1 MFVENMSVSSAHASP
16 SQESGYVLSPACTSP
31 PSSSSLPPSSSSL
44 PPASSSQPPASSSQP
59 LLASCSLSAAHLSL
73 LPACVSLESLSEED
87 RRLVAQFRVSLE
99 ALTGSMESIV
109 AASDAL
115 LFRGNYP
122 VVHCLLGAWMDAF
135 KAQSD
140 SEKLLFLLYVLN
152 DALQKSASRRC
163 LCLLQLALAPLRAF
177 CVEVAQRHAGILD
190 ASSRVF
196 KILKVRRVFGNNE
209 NGDAICAAFLALL
222 QGAPSVSLPPVSPE
236 TLKLSPLE
244 SRTSA
249 SSPPTSGLPAFAS
262 PHAPSAA
269 AGGASAFA
277 PPGVATASSAPC
289 LPAAIDSFSLQF
301 PSKNDAAVA
310 AYVDA
315 LFPEEMG
322 ETRFRGAVK
331 EALEAIRAV
340 QSAIADKGLARLK
353 QEQQL
358 AQLTREKKLLEE
370 QQRQKRVKFSKC
382 GVLPE
387 DEATAVLDLEREN
400 EEAAQ
405 KRLLAHSAATRAKL
419 RVLLELEWNQRI
431 DLQERLASL
440 AETVESRMEAVLARH
455 VRCREVKTILDR
467 ALHTTLRQQASKG
480 VGGQPSNA
488 PSSTSPSSSSASS
501 PSSLSSAVLPRGPSE
516 NSEPPASSVSSSG
529 EGSAEQEIAS

>member
-16 SQESGYVLSPACTSP
+16 SQESGYVLSPACASP

-44 PPASSSQPPASSSQP
+44 PPSSSSLPPASSSQPPASSSQPPASSSQP

-340 QSAIADKGLARLK
+340 QSAIADKGLASQSARLLNAKRQSVRGKKTSQTPVKDLHRHVFSLIFFLFVALRFRLK

-431 DLQERLASL
+431 DLQ
-440 AETVESRMEAVLARH
+440 VSR
-455 VRCREVKTILDR
+455 REVR
-467 ALHTTLRQQASKG
+467 F
-480 VGGQPSNA
+480 
-488 PSSTSPSSSSASS
+488 SP
-501 PSSLSSAVLPRGPSE
+501 
-516 NSEPPASSVSSSG
+516 
-529 EGSAEQEIAS
+529 EIRS

>member
-1 MFVENMSVSSAHASP
+1 MFVENTSVSSARASL
-16 SQESGYVLSPACTSP
+16 SQESGHGLSPCASP
-31 PSSSSLPPSSSSL
+31 PASSSLPLASSSL
-44 PPASSSQPPASSSQP
+44 PPASSS
-59 LLASCSLSAAHLSL
+59 LSVAHLSL
-73 LPACVSLESLSEED
+73 LPPCVSLESLSEED
-87 RRLVAQFRVSLE
+87 RRLVTQFRVALE

-115 LFRGNYP
+115 LFRGNFP

-163 LCLLQLALAPLRAF
+163 PCLLQLALEPLRAF
-177 CVEVAQRHAGILD
+177 CVEVSQRHAGILD

-209 NGDAICAAFLALL
+209 SGDAICAAFIALL
-222 QGAPSVSLPPVSPE
+222 QGAPTVSLPPVSPE

-244 SRTSA
+244 NRTSA
-249 SSPPTSGLPAFAS
+249 ASTPTSGLPAFAS
-262 PHAPSAA
+262 PHAPPGVPTA
-269 AGGASAFA
+269 ASA
-277 PPGVATASSAPC
+277 PS

-301 PSKNDAAVA
+301 PSKNDAPVA

-315 LFPEEMG
+315 LFPEEAG

-340 QSAIADKGLARLK
+340 QSAIADKCLARLK

-358 AQLTREKKLLEE
+358 AQLTREKNLLEE
-370 QQRQKRVKFSKC
+370 QQRQKRVKFSTC

-405 KRLLAHSAATRAKL
+405 KRRLAHSAATRAKL

-440 AETVESRMEAVLARH
+440 AETVEARMEDVLARH
-455 VRCREVKTILDR
+455 VRCREVKTVLDR
-467 ALHTTLRQQASKG
+467 ALHTALRQQASKKA
-480 VGGQPSNA
+480 VGQTC
-488 PSSTSPSSSSASS
+488 TSPSSSPSSSS
-501 PSSLSSAVLPRGPSE
+501 PSSLSSAALPRGPSE
-516 NSEPPASSVSSSG
+516 NSEPPASSVSG
-529 EGSAEQEIAS
+529 EGSAEKESAS